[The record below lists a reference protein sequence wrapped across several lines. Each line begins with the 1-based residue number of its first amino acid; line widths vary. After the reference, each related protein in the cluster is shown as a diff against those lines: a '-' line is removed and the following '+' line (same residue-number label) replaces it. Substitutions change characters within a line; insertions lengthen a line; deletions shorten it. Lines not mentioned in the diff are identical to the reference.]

1 MATNKQ
7 SKKICII
14 KIKRTVLTGLL
25 FAIALILSYVEN
37 ALPPLIVTVPGIKI
51 GLSNIVVM
59 YALFFLGKKE
69 AYIIAF
75 LKSAFVLIIRSPVSA
90 FLSLCGGVLS
100 ITVMLMLMLIFK
112 KKISYLIIS
121 IMGAVFHNIGQLLA
135 VCIIYTNI
143 YILAYLPVLL
153 TAGVVAGSLTTIL
166 LKLAL
171 PAFNRLGIK

>member
-1 MATNKQ
+1 M
-7 SKKICII
+7 
-14 KIKRTVLTGLL
+14 
-25 FAIALILSYVEN
+25 
-37 ALPPLIVTVPGIKI
+37 
-51 GLSNIVVM
+51 
-59 YALFFLGKKE
+59 
-69 AYIIAF
+69 
-75 LKSAFVLIIRSPVSA
+75 
-90 FLSLCGGVLS
+90 S

-153 TAGVVAGSLTTIL
+153 IAGVVAGSLTTIL

-171 PAFNRLGIK
+171 PAFN

>member
-112 KKISYLIIS
+112 RKKQR
-121 IMGAVFHNIGQLLA
+121 MN
-135 VCIIYTNI
+135 
-143 YILAYLPVLL
+143 
-153 TAGVVAGSLTTIL
+153 
-166 LKLAL
+166 
-171 PAFNRLGIK
+171 

>member
-90 FLSLCGGVLS
+90 FLSLCGVLS

-112 KKISYLIIS
+112 RKYHTNYQYNGSS
-121 IMGAVFHNIGQLLA
+121 FHNIGQLLA

-153 TAGVVAGSLTTIL
+153 IAGVVAGSLTTIL